1 MQARDLLKEME
12 KMEESGMERP
22 WARAVADTIVKAIEP
37 LATKSDLEELRKEIR
52 GVDENLHEEIKG
64 FDENLR
70 KEIKSFDQ
78 DIRKDMKAGFEL
90 LREQMKNQVLELKV
104 WMLASQII
112 LFGGLVATNVF
123 L

>member
-22 WARAVADTIVKAIEP
+22 WVRAVADTIVKAIEP
-37 LATKSDLEELRKEIR
+37 LATRSDLEELRKEMRAANEGLRKEIK
-52 GVDENLHEEIKG
+52 GVDENL
-64 FDENLR
+64 
-70 KEIKSFDQ
+70 
-78 DIRKDMKAGFEL
+78 RKDMNAGFEL
-90 LREQMKNQVLELKV
+90 VREQMKSLESGLKV

-112 LFGGLVATNVF
+112 LFGGLVATNIF

>member
-1 MQARDLLKEME
+1 
-12 KMEESGMERP
+12 MEESGMEQP
-22 WARAVADTIVKAIEP
+22 WVRAVADTIVKAVEP
-37 LATKSDLEELRKEIR
+37 LATKSDLEELRKEIK
-52 GVDENLHEEIKG
+52 GV
-64 FDENLR
+64 DENLR
-70 KEIKSFDQ
+70 KEIKGVDENLRKEIKGFDQ

-90 LREQMKNQVLELKV
+90 QREQMKSLELGLKV